1 MGAEWVMRIQI
12 SLYGSTASLK
22 NGGGGG
28 RKRKKKKH
36 SRSRKGGGGESPL
49 SFLMS
54 AHPVSTTQRREGER
68 GEKPFRMILSLPPDQ
83 QFFMA
88 PHLVAVGKPYFSL
101 CPGLCLPSEKQ
112 NRHHGPLG
120 LPSTS
125 TFLRP
130 PRMFSARFV
139 RLKVI
144 RALFHWRN
152 ETNAG
157 EKGPEKVNRQTLSL
171 SSSLTKQSLGRERG
185 KDSLDVEWTGV
196 FNLVPFLSPAR
207 TQGLLSGRRVTKRKW
222 SEGGEGRGSKINGA
236 SEKGGGLSW
245 TDPTTDR
252 DRVRKWSLQR
262 DSP

>member
-157 EKGPEKVNRQTLSL
+157 KRPGESEPPNSL
-171 SSSLTKQSLGRERG
+171 SSSLTKQSLGRETREEKTLWTWSG
-185 KDSLDVEWTGV
+185 QESSTLSLSLSRAHTGIV
-196 FNLVPFLSPAR
+196 VWKKSN
-207 TQGLLSGRRVTKRKW
+207 
-222 SEGGEGRGSKINGA
+222 
-236 SEKGGGLSW
+236 
-245 TDPTTDR
+245 
-252 DRVRKWSLQR
+252 
-262 DSP
+262 